1 MKNKIRDY
9 ISEIEE
15 DTDNEDFNDDE
26 DPLSDVRD
34 NRRGTLLSARN
45 IPIALIALT
54 IVFFGGYFAAFA
66 LAHEKYLQTE
76 AELSIC
82 RSSIESSRKEI
93 ATLKDSVDVLNRRL
107 AEQVQTV
114 SVQSEADINH

>member
-45 IPIALIALT
+45 ITIALIALT

-82 RSSIESSRKEI
+82 RSSI
-93 ATLKDSVDVLNRRL
+93 DSTAGWQSKFRQFQFRARL
-107 AEQVQTV
+107 ISIIEYKCGSKRIVVA
-114 SVQSEADINH
+114 AF

>member
-45 IPIALIALT
+45 ITIAQI
-54 IVFFGGYFAAFA
+54 GR
-66 LAHEKYLQTE
+66 AH
-76 AELSIC
+76 
-82 RSSIESSRKEI
+82 
-93 ATLKDSVDVLNRRL
+93 V
-107 AEQVQTV
+107 
-114 SVQSEADINH
+114 

>member
-45 IPIALIALT
+45 ITIALIALT

-66 LAHEKYLQTE
+66 LATR
-76 AELSIC
+76 STC
-82 RSSIESSRKEI
+82 RPRRNCQY
-93 ATLKDSVDVLNRRL
+93 AVRALNRAARKL
-107 AEQVQTV
+107 PL
-114 SVQSEADINH
+114 

>member
-15 DTDNEDFNDDE
+15 DTDNEDFNDE
-26 DPLSDVRD
+26 EEPLSDVRD

-45 IPIALIALT
+45 ITIALIALT

-82 RSSIESSRKEI
+82 RSSIDSSRKEI
-93 ATLKDSVDVLNRRL
+93 AALKDSVDILNRRL

>member
-45 IPIALIALT
+45 ITIALIALT

-66 LAHEKYLQTE
+66 LQTE

>member
-45 IPIALIALT
+45 ITIALIALT

-66 LAHEKYLQTE
+66 LAHETALHMQKKSAL
-76 AELSIC
+76 
-82 RSSIESSRKEI
+82 EI
-93 ATLKDSVDVLNRRL
+93 LNMSLK
-107 AEQVQTV
+107 
-114 SVQSEADINH
+114 

>member
-9 ISEIEE
+9 ISEI
-15 DTDNEDFNDDE
+15 T
-26 DPLSDVRD
+26 
-34 NRRGTLLSARN
+34 
-45 IPIALIALT
+45 IALIALT

>member
-45 IPIALIALT
+45 ITIALIALT
-54 IVFFGGYFAAFA
+54 IVFFGGLFRCFRPGPREVPAD
-66 LAHEKYLQTE
+66 
-76 AELSIC
+76 
-82 RSSIESSRKEI
+82 RGG
-93 ATLKDSVDVLNRRL
+93 
-107 AEQVQTV
+107 TV
-114 SVQSEADINH
+114 NMPFEH

>member
-34 NRRGTLLSARN
+34 NRRGTLL
-45 IPIALIALT
+45 
-54 IVFFGGYFAAFA
+54 
-66 LAHEKYLQTE
+66 
-76 AELSIC
+76 
-82 RSSIESSRKEI
+82 
-93 ATLKDSVDVLNRRL
+93 
-107 AEQVQTV
+107 
-114 SVQSEADINH
+114 